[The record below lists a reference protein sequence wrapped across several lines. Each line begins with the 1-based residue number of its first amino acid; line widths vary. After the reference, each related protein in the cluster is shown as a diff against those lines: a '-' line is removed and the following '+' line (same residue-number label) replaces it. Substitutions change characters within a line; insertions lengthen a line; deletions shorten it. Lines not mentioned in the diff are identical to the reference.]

1 MNKITALAQKISKTQ
16 AVLKQLEAEYEELR
30 LEALRQVELTKVGAT
45 ATLVFKG
52 RVIKAKKNRYNRYKI
67 TEGKQILDSDY
78 MWGIHDLRFAIATGS
93 I

>member
-1 MNKITALAQKISKTQ
+1 MSKMEALAQKISKTQ
-16 AVLKQLEAEYEELR
+16 TLLKQLETEYTELR

-45 ATLVFKG
+45 ATLVFKD
-52 RVIKAKKNRYNRYKI
+52 RVIKAKKNRFNRYKI

-78 MWGIHDLRFAIATGS
+78 MWGIHDLRFAIATGA